1 LDAARKLRVDYV
13 LLDAEGPTMPGG
25 IPQEVLKRADRPVLL
40 IGGRAR
46 THDPML
52 PGHGAAPGETEG

>member
-1 LDAARKLRVDYV
+1 MDYV
-13 LLDAEGPTMPGG
+13 LLDAEGLTMPGG